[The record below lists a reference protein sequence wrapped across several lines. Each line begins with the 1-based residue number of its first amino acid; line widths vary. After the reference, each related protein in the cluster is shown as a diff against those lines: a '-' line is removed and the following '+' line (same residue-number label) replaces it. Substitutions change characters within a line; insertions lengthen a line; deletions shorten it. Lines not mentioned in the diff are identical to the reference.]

1 MGTLFRIAWRNLL
14 RGWRRSAIVISA
26 IAVGLTA
33 CLVLVGWSH
42 GWVRQI
48 ADTAVSTKLALLAVH
63 AAGYQANPEV
73 ERTLADGGRQLS
85 AVLETFPGARVSA
98 RVLGDALAQSPRQS
112 ARVALVGVDPAREAR
127 VSVVARS
134 FASGGFPEP
143 TPSGVARTLPGAAI
157 GGELADTLRV
167 KLGDKL
173 VLHAPGENGL
183 AAFRISGVF
192 HSGSLAFDKSTV
204 FLQLGDAQRLLGL
217 GDQVHELAVA
227 LDDPRR
233 LPELYAFAQAKLPA
247 VRPGESVEV
256 LTWKEREPRLAAILD
271 LMTSTAW
278 ITYATLFA
286 GMAFGIANALLM
298 SVYERMREFGVL
310 RSLGLPARDLVW
322 MVLIESLLLT
332 VGGAVLGVA
341 IGAACVAWMGHH
353 GVNLAAFAEGLTQM
367 GAGATV
373 YPNLERPDFASPV
386 ALAFLTA
393 FVAAIWPAWQAAR
406 LRPAE
411 ALRHV

>member
-1 MGTLFRIAWRNLL
+1 MGTLVRIAWRNLW
-14 RGWRRSAIVISA
+14 RGWRRSAIVLSA

-63 AAGYQANPEV
+63 AAGYQADPEV
-73 ERTLADGGRQLS
+73 ERTLADGGRDLAAALERFAGA
-85 AVLETFPGARVSA
+85 AVSP

-112 ARVALVGVDPAREAR
+112 ARVSLVGVDPAREAR

-134 FASGGFPEP
+134 FESGSFPEP
-143 TPSGVARTLPGAAI
+143 TPPGVVRALPGVAIGAA
-157 GGELADTLRV
+157 LAENLRV

-173 VLHAPGENGL
+173 VLHAPGESGL
-183 AAFRISGVF
+183 AAFRVSGVF
-192 HSGSLAFDKSTV
+192 RTGSQGFDKTTV
-204 FLQLGDAQRLLGL
+204 FLELGDAQRLLGL
-217 GDQVHELAVA
+217 SDRVHELAIA

-233 LPELYAFAQAKLPA
+233 LPELAAFAKSELPG
-247 VRPGESVEV
+247 VRPGESLEI
-256 LTWKEREPRLAAILD
+256 LTWREREPRLAAIID
-271 LMTSTAW
+271 LMTNTAW

-298 SVYERMREFGVL
+298 AVYERTREFGVL
-310 RSLGLPARDLVW
+310 RSIGLPAVDLVW
-322 MVLIESLLLT
+322 LVLIESLLLT
-332 VGGAVLGVA
+332 LGGALLGVG
-341 IGAACVAWMGHH
+341 IGALTVAAMGRS
-353 GVNLAAFAEGLTQM
+353 GVNLAVFAEGLSQL
-367 GAGATV
+367 GAGSTIH
-373 YPNLERPDFASPV
+373 PTLERGDFEWPLL
-386 ALAFLTA
+386 LAFLTA
-393 FVAAIWPAWQAAR
+393 LVAAVWPALQAAR

>member
-1 MGTLFRIAWRNLL
+1 MGTLLRIAWRNLW
-14 RGWRRSAIVISA
+14 RGWRRSAVVLSA

-33 CLVLVGWSH
+33 CLVLVAWSH
-42 GWVRQI
+42 GWVKQI
-48 ADTAVSTKLALLAVH
+48 ADTAVSTKLSLLAVH
-63 AAGYQANPEV
+63 AAGYQTNPEV
-73 ERTLADGGRQLS
+73 ERTLGDGGRELTS
-85 AVLETFPGARVSA
+85 ALERFPGAAVSP

-112 ARVALVGVDPAREAR
+112 ARVSLVGVDPAREAR

-134 FASGGFPEP
+134 FESGGFPEA
-143 TPSGVARTLPGAAI
+143 TPSGVVRTLPGVAI
-157 GGELADTLRV
+157 GGELAATLRA

-183 AAFRISGVF
+183 AAFRVSGIF
-192 HSGSLAFDKSTV
+192 RTGSIAFDKSTV
-204 FLQLGDAQRLLGL
+204 FLELSDAQRLLGL
-217 GDQVHELAVA
+217 RDQVHELAVS
-227 LDDPRR
+227 LDDARR
-233 LPELYAFAQAKLPA
+233 LPELVSFAKAELPG
-247 VRPGESVEV
+247 VRPGESLEI

-271 LMTSTAW
+271 LMTNTAW

-310 RSLGLPARDLVW
+310 RSLGMPAADLVW
-322 MVLIESLLLT
+322 LVLIESLLLT
-332 VGGAVLGVA
+332 VGGAALGMA
-341 IGAACVAWMGHH
+341 LGSACVAWLGRT
-353 GVNLAAFAEGLTQM
+353 GVNLAVFAEGLTQL
-367 GAGATV
+367 GAGATI
-373 YPNLERPDFASPV
+373 YPSLERPDFASPV

-393 FVAAIWPAWQAAR
+393 GVAAIWPAWHAAR